1 MLLAMATKRRT
12 RHEDNDSVQDTE
24 LVDLTLIDVSA
35 QIALPIFLIL
45 AYTAGNTNTQAPL
58 QPILTERSFVA
69 VVAITAAVIIV
80 ALVLLFIASQTARHT
95 AKPTDA
101 LLPSC
106 EALGVSL
113 KITGPNLPGLNP
125 SVSAL

>member
-58 QPILTERSFVA
+58 QPILTVTIIRGSRCNHCCCHNRCSSSALHCQSDRATHSKTYGRS
-69 VVAITAAVIIV
+69 VAIV
-80 ALVLLFIASQTARHT
+80 
-95 AKPTDA
+95 
-101 LLPSC
+101 
-106 EALGVSL
+106 
-113 KITGPNLPGLNP
+113 
-125 SVSAL
+125 